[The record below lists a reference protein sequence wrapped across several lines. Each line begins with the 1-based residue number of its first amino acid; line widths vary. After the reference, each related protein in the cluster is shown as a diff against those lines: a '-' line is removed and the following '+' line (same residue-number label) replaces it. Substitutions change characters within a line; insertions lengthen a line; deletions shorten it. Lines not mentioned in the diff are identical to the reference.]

1 MLKTPERGSMQLA
14 PPPPPR
20 TTAGIWIW
28 VYVGELAI
36 FNKEIKE
43 IYNTKQK
50 EIKGIIIRM
59 NKYINK

>member
-1 MLKTPERGSMQLA
+1 MLKTPERGSMQLV
-14 PPPPPR
+14 PPR
-20 TTAGIWIW
+20 TTVGIWIW
-28 VYVGELAI
+28 VYVRELAI

-50 EIKGIIIRM
+50 EVKGIIIRM

>member
-1 MLKTPERGSMQLA
+1 MLKTPDRGSMQLV
-14 PPPPPR
+14 PPPPR
-20 TTAGIWIW
+20 TTVGIWIW
-28 VYVGELAI
+28 VHVRELAI

-50 EIKGIIIRM
+50 EVKGIIIRM

>member
-1 MLKTPERGSMQLA
+1 MLKTPERGSMQLV
-14 PPPPPR
+14 PPPR
-20 TTAGIWIW
+20 TTVGIWIW
-28 VYVGELAI
+28 VYVRELAI

-50 EIKGIIIRM
+50 EVKGIIIRM

>member
-14 PPPPPR
+14 PPPPR
-20 TTAGIWIW
+20 TTVGIWIW

-50 EIKGIIIRM
+50 EVKGIIIRM